1 MYVLQDFSVSSHPIP
16 KLPMAPRAEESQA
29 GAQANNRAV
38 ILVIHER
45 LAEGECLAS
54 ALERACPEFRVMAR
68 PAPPFEGS
76 QVTPD
81 LVLCVL
87 DDVVHDEASLS
98 RPIEALKSA
107 FDGVP
112 FVIVTEEEATVPV
125 SASLFAHGAS
135 GCLSH
140 SAGLEGLTKMLWL
153 VLHGGICFPRKGL
166 VATPIEPEIRHDAEA
181 PVQDASAPPEP
192 EERQETSETG
202 LTCRETEVVEKLRMG
217 KPNKIIAYE
226 LGISISTVKVHLR
239 NIMRKTGATNRVE
252 AVLMTSVAS
261 GSTWPIPSQ
270 R

>member
-1 MYVLQDFSVSSHPIP
+1 
-16 KLPMAPRAEESQA
+16 MALRAAETQV
-29 GAQANNRAV
+29 AQKPDNRAT

-45 LAEGECLAS
+45 TAEGECLAS
-54 ALERACPEFRVMAR
+54 ALERACPDFRVVAQSR
-68 PAPPFEGS
+68 PPFEGS
-76 QVTPD
+76 RESPD
-81 LVLCVL
+81 LVLSVL
-87 DDVVHDEASLS
+87 DEIVHDAASLS
-98 RPIEALKSA
+98 RSIEALKTA

-166 VATPIEPEIRHDAEA
+166 VATAAEA
-181 PVQDASAPPEP
+181 EGAATQEAEASVRDALEPPDP
-192 EERQETSETG
+192 EEPQGVPDTG

-252 AVLMTSVAS
+252 AVLLTSVAS
-261 GSTWPIPSQ
+261 GTTWPVPSH

>member
-1 MYVLQDFSVSSHPIP
+1 
-16 KLPMAPRAEESQA
+16 MAFRKAEGEVPRKPDS
-29 GAQANNRAV
+29 RAT

-45 LAEGECLAS
+45 TAEGECLAS
-54 ALERACPEFRVMAR
+54 ALERACPDFRVVTQTR
-68 PAPPFEGS
+68 PSFEGL
-76 QVTPD
+76 QDMPD
-81 LVLCVL
+81 LVLSVL
-87 DDVVHDEASLS
+87 DDVVHDEACLS
-98 RPIEALKSA
+98 RSIRSLKSC

-112 FVIVTEEEATVPV
+112 FVIVIEEEATVPV

-166 VATPIEPEIRHDAEA
+166 VATTPETTPETAAATEDAA
-181 PVQDASAPPEP
+181 GQDARASDQAAPERAGPEDP
-192 EERQETSETG
+192 QGMPDTV

-239 NIMRKTGATNRVE
+239 NIMRKTGASNRVE
-252 AVLMTSVAS
+252 AVLLTSLGS
-261 GSTWPIPSQ
+261 GTTWPIPSQ